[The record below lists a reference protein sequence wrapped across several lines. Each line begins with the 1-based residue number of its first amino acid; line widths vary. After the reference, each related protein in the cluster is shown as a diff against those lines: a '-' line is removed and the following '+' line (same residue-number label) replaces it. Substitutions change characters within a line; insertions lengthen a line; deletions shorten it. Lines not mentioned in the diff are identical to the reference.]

1 MSTANRQ
8 FGFVRVAAVSPR
20 GAVADCVFNA
30 ERIIA
35 QAMSL
40 SESGVELIVF
50 PELSITGYSCGD
62 LFLQRTLID
71 SAKAQL
77 LRITEETKKSA
88 ALILVGLPYLHKGAL
103 YNVAAVIHRGKVLV
117 LIPKTYIPNYSEF
130 YEGRHFTSGALL
142 GDDEFTFISDKFPLV
157 PITPNTL
164 IKDTNNSDFCLAVEL
179 CEDLWVPLSPSV
191 RHAQE
196 GATII
201 ANLSASNEI
210 IGKADYRRTLVKS
223 HSAKNICAYILS
235 NAGKGESTSD
245 VVFAAHNLICE
256 NGRVLKESKLFND
269 DAALIAD
276 CDMLLLIQERL
287 KMKTFFDTTGNSPS
301 LHKKYTVLEV
311 ALPVWEGSPK
321 ELKRPIATTP
331 FVPDNSNTLFERSY
345 EVVTLQSQALARRL
359 RHTLLKKAVVGV
371 SGGLDSTLAL
381 LVTLKAFELCD
392 LDKAGV
398 IAFSMSGPGTSAR
411 TKSNAKSLA
420 NLTGATLKEVS
431 IDNILAQHFLDI
443 GQDPAIHDTTYENC
457 QARLRTLILM
467 DSANKEN
474 ALVIG
479 TGDMSEAALGW
490 CTFNGDHIAMYN
502 VNAGVP
508 KTLVR
513 HLVEY
518 FARESEKN
526 DEALASTLR
535 DILATPV
542 SPELLPPQSDG
553 SIAQKTE
560 DLVGPYELHDFF
572 LYYTIR
578 YGFSPAKILFLA
590 DKSSLPQSHEEKLKW
605 LRVFYKRFFAMQFKR
620 NCTPDTVKVGTVAL
634 SPRGDWRM
642 PSDAQ
647 MRVWQEEIFNI
658 E

>member
-1 MSTANRQ
+1 MSTVNRQ

-30 ERIIA
+30 DKIIA
-35 QAMSL
+35 EAMSL
-40 SESGVELIVF
+40 SDSGVKVIVF
-50 PELSITGYSCGD
+50 PELSITGYTCGD
-62 LFLQRTLID
+62 LFLQRALLD

-77 LRITEETKKSA
+77 LKIAEETKKSE
-88 ALILVGLPYLHKGAL
+88 ALILVGLPILHKGAL
-103 YNVAAVIHRGKVLV
+103 YNCAALINRGRVLGFV
-117 LIPKTYIPNYSEF
+117 PKTYIPTYGEF
-130 YEGRHFTSGALL
+130 YEGRHFTSGAAL
-142 GDDEFTFISDKFPLV
+142 GAGEAVFLGEKLPLV
-157 PITPNTL
+157 PITPNLLVTD
-164 IKDTNNSDFCLAVEL
+164 KNNSDFCLAVEL
-179 CEDLWVPLSPSV
+179 CEDLWVPSSPSAQHV
-191 RHAQE
+191 RA

-210 IGKADYRRTLVKS
+210 IGKADYRRGLVKYQ
-223 HSAKNICAYILS
+223 SAKNICAYILA

-245 VVFAAHNLICE
+245 VVYSAHNLIFE
-256 NGRVLKESKLFND
+256 NARALKESKLFND

-276 CDMLLLIQERL
+276 CDLQLINQERL
-287 KMKTFFDTTGNSPS
+287 KMKTFFDAPS
-301 LHKKYTVLEV
+301 LQKEYLTLEV
-311 ALPVWEGSPK
+311 ALPVWSGSPK
-321 ELKRPIATTP
+321 ELKRPVSAFP
-331 FVPDNSNTLFERSY
+331 FVPEKTEVLFERSY

-359 RHTLLKKAVVGV
+359 RHTGLKKAVVGV

-381 LVTLKAFELCD
+381 LVTLKAFALCD
-392 LDKAGV
+392 LDASGV
-398 IAFSMSGPGTSAR
+398 LAFSMSGPGTSSR
-411 TKSNAKSLA
+411 TKANAKSLA
-420 NLTGATLKEVS
+420 LETGATLKEVS
-431 IDNILAQHFLDI
+431 IDTILAQHFLDI
-443 GQDPAIHDTTYENC
+443 GQDASVHDTTYENC

-467 DSANKEN
+467 DSANKEG

-479 TGDMSEAALGW
+479 TGDMSELALGW
-490 CTFNGDHIAMYN
+490 CTYNGDHMAMYN

-518 FARESEKN
+518 FARENEKTN
-526 DEALASTLR
+526 EALSATLR

-553 SIAQKTE
+553 SISQKTE

-572 LYYTIR
+572 LYYMVR
-578 YGFSPAKILFLA
+578 YGFPPAKILFLA
-590 DKSSLPQSHEEKLKW
+590 DKASLPYSHEEKLKW

-620 NCTPDTVKVGTVAL
+620 NCAPDTVKVGTVAL

-642 PSDAQ
+642 PTDAQ
-647 MRVWQEEIFNI
+647 ARVWQEEVFNI